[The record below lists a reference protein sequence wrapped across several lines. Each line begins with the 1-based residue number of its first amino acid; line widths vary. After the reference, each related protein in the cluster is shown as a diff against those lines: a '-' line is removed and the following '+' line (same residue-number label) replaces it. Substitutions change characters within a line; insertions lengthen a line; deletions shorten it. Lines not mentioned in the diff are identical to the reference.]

1 MNNRRSIGVVM
12 LAAAAAGFSL
22 AAPAALAQTT
32 RGAHG
37 ERGAERR
44 VADVGPGI
52 ERFVKIRTPGAP
64 SVAPDGTMYLR
75 DFPDGVNQLYRVR
88 GDTVKPDFAG
98 ERLTNYA
105 DGLSGFSMSDDGSK
119 ILLVYAAGGNENNQV
134 SLLNT
139 ATGEIT
145 EVLRNPRVQHSVN
158 TWLRD
163 FSGFVFSANDESAND
178 FYLYRLDFTADG
190 KGKRTR
196 LLGRPGSWSASD
208 VTADGARVLV
218 EQYRSISDT
227 SIYELDT
234 ATGETT
240 ELTVRPASGETVYA
254 THVGY
259 TPGER
264 GVLYISD
271 IEDGLNKLYLRDLT
285 TGGVSKPLSEL
296 EGVEVSTARM
306 NTQRT
311 LLAVITNED
320 GYGVLHLFRLPTFE
334 RVPLP
339 EIEQGVVSL
348 ADMRG
353 GRLTWVLSNA
363 RTPGLAYTW
372 TAPAPGAAAGPA
384 RQLTFPDTQGI
395 DLAAFP
401 LPKLVR
407 YQGFDGLSVPAF
419 VYLPAGYKP
428 GTPIPF
434 VVNYHGGPESQFRPV
449 FNSLVQYLLSEGFG
463 VMQPNVR
470 GSTGYGRAFHM
481 LDDYKNRWNSV
492 RDGVDA
498 AAWLVKNGYARPGQ
512 MATYGGSYGGFM
524 AVACLVEDQMRVE
537 SGAQDQRLSGAGV
550 KVVGIVNMQ
559 TFLEQTSGYRRKLR
573 EVEYGPLTDPEFL
586 ASVSPINH
594 IDKINVPM
602 MIAHGLNDP
611 RVPGGEAMQLAVGL
625 MNKGIDPLQVY
636 FPDEGHG
643 FAKLGNRLLFSTRM
657 SGFLKE
663 HIGR

>member
-1 MNNRRSIGVVM
+1 MKYNRSIGVVL
-12 LAAAAAGFSL
+12 LAAMAAGL
-22 AAPAALAQTT
+22 AMAVPSALAQTA
-32 RGAHG
+32 RAGA
-37 ERGAERR
+37 APAPKKSL
-44 VADVGPGI
+44 ADVGPGI

-64 SVAPDGTMYLR
+64 SVAPDGTMYVR

-88 GDTVKPDFAG
+88 AETVKPDFDG
-98 ERLTNYA
+98 EKLTNYA

-119 ILLVYAAGGNENNQV
+119 ILLVYSAGGNENNQV

-139 ATGEIT
+139 ATGETT
-145 EVLRNPRVQHSVN
+145 EVLRDPRVQHSVN

-163 FSGFVFSANDESAND
+163 FSGFIYSANDDSPND
-178 FYLYRLDFTADG
+178 FYLYRMDFTPDG

-196 LLGRPGSWSASD
+196 LLGRAGSWNASD
-208 VTADGARVLV
+208 VTADGSRVLI

-227 SIYELDT
+227 SIYELNT
-234 ATGETT
+234 ATGDTT

-264 GVLYISD
+264 GVLFISD
-271 IEDGLNKLYLRDLT
+271 MEEGLRKLYLRDLT
-285 TGGVSKPLSEL
+285 TGEVTKPLSDL
-296 EGVEVSTARM
+296 EGVELSTASI
-306 NTQRT
+306 NNKRT
-311 LLAVITNED
+311 LLAAVTNED
-320 GYGVLHLFRLPTFE
+320 GYGVLHVFRLPTFE
-334 RVPLP
+334 RVQLP
-339 EIEQGVVSL
+339 EIEKGVVSL
-348 ADMRG
+348 TDMRG
-353 GRLTWVLSNA
+353 DRLTWVLSNA

-372 TAPAPGAAAGPA
+372 TVPAAGAAAGPA
-384 RQLTFPDTQGI
+384 KQLTFADDQGI
-395 DLAAFP
+395 DLSAFP
-401 LPKLVR
+401 LPELVR
-407 YQGFDGLSVPAF
+407 YKGFDGLSVPAF
-419 VYLPAGYKP
+419 VFLPVGYTP
-428 GTPIPF
+428 GKPIPF
-434 VVNYHGGPESQFRPV
+434 VVNYHGGPESQFRPGFSSV
-449 FNSLVQYLLSEGFG
+449 VQYLLSEGFG

-512 MATYGGSYGGFM
+512 IATYGGSYGGFM
-524 AVACLVEDQMRVE
+524 AVACLVEDQMRVD
-537 SGAQDQRLSGAGV
+537 SGAQAQRLFGAGV

-611 RVPGGEAMQLAVGL
+611 RVPVGEAMQLAVGL
-625 MNKGIDPLQVY
+625 MNKGIEPLQVY

-643 FAKLGNRLLFSTRM
+643 FAKLNNRLLFNTRM
-657 SGFLKE
+657 NRFLKE
-663 HIGR
+663 HIDN